1 MNVQIIL
8 APPGSSGV
16 YTNLDTVSGKVVLRL
31 PKAGNITQVVVK
43 LEGESNSVLEEE
55 GIAGDRGRSV
65 ASEKHRIVYK
75 VERVFPTPAML
86 NPIAKSF
93 ALQAGTHEYPFSFKV
108 CSIHKSWI
116 CNLLIGFVV
125 TYQ

>member
-8 APPGSSGV
+8 APPGGSGV
-16 YTNLDTVSGKVVLRL
+16 YTNLDTVSGKVILRL

-55 GIAGDRGRSV
+55 GVAGDRGRSV

-75 VERVFPTPAML
+75 VEKVSPTP
-86 NPIAKSF
+86 KSF
-93 ALQAGTHEYPFSFKV
+93 SLQAGSYEYPFSFKV
-108 CSIHKSWI
+108 CLNTV
-116 CNLLIGFVV
+116 CRFER
-125 TYQ
+125 Y

>member
-16 YTNLDTVSGKVVLRL
+16 YTNLDTVSGKVILRL
-31 PKAGNITQVVVK
+31 PKAGTITQIVVK

-75 VERVFPTPAML
+75 VEKVFPTPAMNL
-86 NPIAKSF
+86 SPVAKSF
-93 ALQAGTHEYPFSFKV
+93 SLQAGNYEYPFSFKV
-108 CSIHKSWI
+108 CSSM
-116 CNLLIGFVV
+116 F
-125 TYQ
+125 